1 MSSKISA
8 LDGVRALALLNVLI
22 LHAVSIF
29 FPKTSPYISGMAQFG
44 VWLFFI
50 LSAFLLTNRF
60 FVTGFT
66 YSGIIS
72 YLLGRTLRIIPVFA
86 LAVFAYSYGGL
97 FSKERILEVLTF
109 KQTYLHLWT
118 IPVEYTFY
126 FILPIFAYISIKVTE
141 KYSAWHAVFILALI
155 ICIHQL
161 FYPYTDFSNSG
172 TMKWY
177 IPVFLYGVMA
187 SCVFNK
193 SKLKL
198 GRKSAD
204 GIAITTV
211 LACLALSPMLIKHLN
226 IVTAGG
232 TSNKFVFYGPL
243 FAVLVYASCTT
254 QSYFS
259 KMMESKIM
267 MSIGKWSFSIYL
279 WHLLVMFKMSNGSK
293 DNITIFILSI
303 VASIGV
309 GIISFNVIEAPC
321 ERFRHKIMNNINK
334 IGFRKLA
341 RKDMSGEA
349 MNRNA

>member
-1 MSSKISA
+1 MNKKIPA

-29 FPKTSPYISGMAQFG
+29 FPKATPYISGMAQFG

-66 YSGIIS
+66 YSGVIS
-72 YLLGRTLRIIPVFA
+72 YLLGRTLRIIPVFV

-97 FSKERILEVLTF
+97 FSKDRILLILTF

-126 FILPIFAYISIKVTE
+126 FILPLFAYVSIKLTE

-155 ICIHQL
+155 IIIHQML
-161 FYPYTDFSNSG
+161 YPYTDFSNSG

-187 SCVFNK
+187 SCVFNR
-193 SKLKL
+193 SSLKI
-198 GRKSAD
+198 GSKSAD
-204 GIAITTV
+204 AIAILIIFSCVAISPMIIKSLNIAIT
-211 LACLALSPMLIKHLN
+211 
-226 IVTAGG
+226 GG

-243 FAVLVYASCTT
+243 FAILVYAACT
-254 QSYFS
+254 SKGYFS
-259 KMMESKIM
+259 KAMESKIM
-267 MSIGKWSFSIYL
+267 MLIGKWSFSIYL

-293 DNITIFILSI
+293 ENMTIFALSI

-309 GIISFNVIEAPC
+309 GIISFNVIEEPC
-321 ERFRHKIMNNINK
+321 ERFRHRIMAKINK
-334 IGFRKLA
+334 IGVKKLA
-341 RKDMSGEA
+341 SKNMLC
-349 MNRNA
+349 